1 MELGAL
7 AVERINQPRRASPQ
21 GAMFTILEIHH
32 GRKAAAEV
40 TKLDI
45 QSKTSNPKPRQK
57 LFTDRD

>member
-1 MELGAL
+1 
-7 AVERINQPRRASPQ
+7 
-21 GAMFTILEIHH
+21 MFTILEIHH